1 MAGPAAE
8 EADDPA
14 IAVRIRGVTKT
25 YGIWSSPKARLA
37 HPVMTLAAQ
46 VVPFS
51 RLARAVGVAL
61 MASGPLFLLGVV
73 MAAAPT
79 PVLYLTAAASALDV
93 LIGLV
98 LFTGARHVEVD
109 RESRQ
114 LRFGATVLGL
124 ALPATGQQIPVDA
137 QAKLIVSAAH
147 RERATH
153 DVSLE
158 QHGQRARVLS
168 FAKRD
173 QAQRYAQQ
181 LADALRIAVITMD
194 AGTGDGSLLDVLAP
208 VFDHVVAVDRS
219 DARVAQALCEAVR
232 AGLDGKAVE
241 ADFVPHLEAAF
252 DPELIR
258 KMLTELR
265 CQIVKPTLR
274 PEARIIEVVRPSA

>member
-1 MAGPAAE
+1 VSTRGPAGF
-8 EADDPA
+8 PA
-14 IAVRIRGVTKT
+14 LMRGPGEPGFRVWLAQAIVQVMMKTIAVDA
-25 YGIWSSPKARLA
+25 ARTRY
-37 HPVMTLAAQ
+37 VI
-46 VVPFS
+46 PFS

-124 ALPATGQQIPVDA
+124 ALPATGQQIPVDT

-194 AGTGDGSLLDVLAP
+194 AGTGDA
-208 VFDHVVAVDRS
+208 
-219 DARVAQALCEAVR
+219 
-232 AGLDGKAVE
+232 
-241 ADFVPHLEAAF
+241 
-252 DPELIR
+252 
-258 KMLTELR
+258 
-265 CQIVKPTLR
+265 
-274 PEARIIEVVRPSA
+274 